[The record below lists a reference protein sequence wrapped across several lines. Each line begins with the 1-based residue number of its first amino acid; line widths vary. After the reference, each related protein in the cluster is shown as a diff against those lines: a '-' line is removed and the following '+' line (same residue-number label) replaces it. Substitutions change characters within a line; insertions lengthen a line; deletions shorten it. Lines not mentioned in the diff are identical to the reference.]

1 MSMCIE
7 ITLTSTVGNSHFDL
21 QNKEPK
27 FSDKGSKQSL
37 SRAGNRETK
46 LIIQQ
51 LICMI
56 KDYRLVNNVTL
67 SSLTEV
73 INFVLLNSYN

>member
-7 ITLTSTVGNSHFDL
+7 FTSTSTVGNSHFDL

-27 FSDKGSKQSL
+27 FSDKDSKQSP
-37 SRAGNRETK
+37 SRAGKMETK

-51 LICMI
+51 LICVI
-56 KDYRLVNNVTL
+56 KANRLVNNVAL
-67 SSLTEV
+67 RSLTEV
-73 INFVLLNSYN
+73 MNFVLA